1 MYYLYNPKFLITMN
15 TQTMFKRKKYRE
27 LSNRYS
33 TNKIVNGDDDAY
45 FKELATKKTKVS
57 VFNFTS
63 IKTRISMLKTV

>member
-1 MYYLYNPKFLITMN
+1 MN
-15 TQTMFKRKKYRE
+15 NQTMFKRKKYRE

-33 TNKIVNGDDDAY
+33 TNIKIINGDDDAY

-63 IKTRISMLKTV
+63 IKSRMSMLKNI

>member
-1 MYYLYNPKFLITMN
+1 MN